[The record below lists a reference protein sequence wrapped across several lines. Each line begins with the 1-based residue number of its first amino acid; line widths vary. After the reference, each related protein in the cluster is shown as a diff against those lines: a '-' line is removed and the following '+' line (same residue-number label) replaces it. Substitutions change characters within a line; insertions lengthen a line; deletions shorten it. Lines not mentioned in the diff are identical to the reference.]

1 MSIQT
6 QHPGNPQ
13 APAAPQAPATLAL
26 RHARRSAWLKTL
38 LQWHWISSALCLIG
52 MVLFAFTGI
61 TLNHA
66 GSIEAKPQITTREGT
81 LPTALLASLNHLANQ
96 TDTPVADAPLPEP
109 VRGWLRSELGIPT
122 RDTAAEWSAD
132 EVYLA
137 MPRPGGDAWLRIDL
151 GNGELEYEHT
161 DRGWISYLNDLHKG
175 RHSGIAWS
183 WFIDI
188 FAAACLV
195 FSLTGLL
202 LLYLHASHRPTTWP
216 LIALGAV
223 IPVLLALLF
232 IH

>member
-6 QHPGNPQ
+6 QHPSIRHTPAADQ
-13 APAAPQAPATLAL
+13 APSAIAA

-66 GSIEAKPQITTREGT
+66 GSIEARPQITTREGT
-81 LPTALLASLNHLANQ
+81 LPTALLASLSRLANQ
-96 TDTPVADAPLPEP
+96 ADTPVADTPLPDP
-109 VRGWLRSELGIPT
+109 VRNWLSSELDIPT

-151 GNGELEYEHT
+151 GSGELEYEHT

-175 RHSGIAWS
+175 RHSGTAWS

-216 LIALGAV
+216 LIGLGAV